1 MNTLSNKARHYG
13 PKAIEISKIFFVLA
27 FVILAM
33 TNRDQRYLK
42 KQPIRTTFEILFAG
56 LGGAVSFMYVA
67 RSRGVTDPQL
77 SMLVAGSF
85 VVFGTLQL
93 LFELAG
99 FNEVKVAES
108 NKGAKK
114 FEEQTKKATNS
125 LAFKIL
131 VGIAIISGILLCFVA
146 KDSPFTQITP
156 VQFGYE
162 ALAMGLGAAI
172 PTIMVT
178 LDRGGSAR
186 NVLINF
192 FAQFFMFGVVAHPF
206 LQYSGMYRHL
216 FTASPRNV

>member
-1 MNTLSNKARHYG
+1 MNNISNKARHYG
-13 PKAIEISKIFFVLA
+13 PKAIEFTKVFFVLA
-27 FVILAM
+27 FVILAI

-42 KQPIRTTFEILFAG
+42 KQPITTSFEILLAG
-56 LGGAVSFMYVA
+56 LGGGLSFMYVA
-67 RSRGVTDPQL
+67 RSRGVAENGG
-77 SMLVAGSF
+77 LVIGSF
-85 VVFGTLQL
+85 LIFGALQL

-99 FNEVKVAES
+99 FNEVKVDDS

-131 VGIAIISGILLCFVA
+131 VGIAILSGIILCFLA

-216 FTASPRNV
+216 FTASPGNV

>member
-1 MNTLSNKARHYG
+1 MNNISNKARHYG
-13 PKAIEISKIFFVLA
+13 PKAIEISKVFFVLA

-42 KQPIRTTFEILFAG
+42 KQPIRTSFEILFAG
-56 LGGAVSFMYVA
+56 LGGALSFMYVA
-67 RSRGVTDPQL
+67 RSRGV
-77 SMLVAGSF
+77 MENGRLVAGSF
-85 VVFGTLQL
+85 VIFGALQL

-99 FNEVKVAES
+99 FNEVKVDES

-131 VGIAIISGILLCFVA
+131 VGIALLSGILLCFVA

-216 FTASPRNV
+216 FTASPGNV

>member
-1 MNTLSNKARHYG
+1 MNNISNKARHYG
-13 PKAIEISKIFFVLA
+13 PKAIEISKVFFVLA

-42 KQPIRTTFEILFAG
+42 KQPIRTSFEILFAG
-56 LGGAVSFMYVA
+56 LGGALSFMYVA
-67 RSRGVTDPQL
+67 RSRGVVENGR
-77 SMLVAGSF
+77 LVAGSF
-85 VVFGTLQL
+85 VIFGALQL

-99 FNEVKVAES
+99 FNEVKVDES

-131 VGIAIISGILLCFVA
+131 VGIAILSGILLCFVA

-192 FAQFFMFGVVAHPF
+192 FAQFFMFGVLAHPF

-216 FTASPRNV
+216 FTASLGNV

>member
-1 MNTLSNKARHYG
+1 MNFQNKARHYG
-13 PKAIEISKIFFVLA
+13 PKAIEIMKVFFVLA
-27 FVILAM
+27 FVVLAI

-42 KQPIRTTFEILFAG
+42 KQPVRTTFEILFAG
-56 LGGAVSFMYVA
+56 LGGAISFMYVA
-67 RSRGVTDPQL
+67 AGRGVVNPQMC
-77 SMLVAGSF
+77 MLFVGSF
-85 VVFGTLQL
+85 VVFAALQL

-99 FNEVKVAES
+99 FNEVKVDES

-114 FEEQTKKATNS
+114 FEEQTKKVSNS

-131 VGIAIISGILLCFVA
+131 VGVALLSAGFLCFA
-146 KDSPFTQITP
+146 ARDSPFPQITP
-156 VQFGYE
+156 GQFGLE

-192 FAQFFMFGVVAHPF
+192 IAQFGMFGIVAHPF
-206 LQYSGMYRHL
+206 LQYSGMYSHL
-216 FTASPRNV
+216 FTASPGSG

>member
-1 MNTLSNKARHYG
+1 MNFQTKARHYG
-13 PKAIEISKIFFVLA
+13 PKAIEIMKVFFLLA
-27 FVILAM
+27 FVVLAI

-42 KQPIRTTFEILFAG
+42 KQPVRTTFEILFAG
-56 LGGAVSFMYVA
+56 LGGAISFMYVA
-67 RSRGVTDPQL
+67 AGRGVVDPQIC
-77 SMLVAGSF
+77 MLFVGSF
-85 VVFGTLQL
+85 VIFAALQL

-99 FNEVKVAES
+99 FNEVKVDES

-114 FEEQTKKATNS
+114 FEEQTKKVSNS

-131 VGIAIISGILLCFVA
+131 VGVGLLSAGFLCFA
-146 KDSPFTQITP
+146 ARDSPFSKNISLR
-156 VQFGYE
+156 QFGLE

-192 FAQFFMFGVVAHPF
+192 SAQFCMFGIVAHPF
-206 LQYSGMYRHL
+206 LQYSGMYTHL
-216 FTASPRNV
+216 FTVPP

>member
-1 MNTLSNKARHYG
+1 MNTFSNQARKYG
-13 PKAIEISKIFFVLA
+13 PKAIEISKVFFVLA

-42 KQPIRTTFEILFAG
+42 KQPVRTTFEILLAG
-56 LGGAVSFMYVA
+56 LGGAMAFMYVA
-67 RSRGVTDPQL
+67 RSRGVANPQL
-77 SMLVAGSF
+77 CMLVAGSF
-85 VVFGTLQL
+85 VIFGALQL

-131 VGIAIISGILLCFVA
+131 VGIALLSGILLCFVA
-146 KDSPFTQITP
+146 KDSPFPGMTYGK
-156 VQFGYE
+156 FGYE

-192 FAQFFMFGVVAHPF
+192 FAQFFMFGVLAHPF

-216 FTASPRNV
+216 FTASPGNG